1 MRITF
6 DRTIPTVLSDEQL
19 WRLLVLSFRNSDES
33 PIWPHDLETI
43 RSAAVESGA
52 LVRSVYKG
60 PGGMQSHVT
69 YRLADVKPGRR
80 LSYFAEPSHPLRG
93 GGTVEVSA
101 TPTGSVLHWYGG
113 YEVPWRL
120 PALAAAVFTRGYFT
134 GRFFGTLERKLGE
147 WGRGEE
153 YHNE

>member
-6 DRTIPTVLSDEQL
+6 DHTIPTVLSDEQL

-52 LVRSVYKG
+52 LVRAVYRG
-60 PGGMQSHVT
+60 PGGLRSQVT
-69 YRLADVKPGRR
+69 YRLADVAPGRR
-80 LSYFAEPSHPLRG
+80 LSYVAEPSHPLRG

-101 TPTGSVLHWYGG
+101 TPTGSVLHWHGG
-113 YEVPWRL
+113 YDVPWRL
-120 PALAAAVFTRGYFT
+120 SALAAAAFTRGYFA
-134 GRFFGTLERKLGE
+134 GRFFGTLERKLRAWE
-147 WGRGEE
+147 AK